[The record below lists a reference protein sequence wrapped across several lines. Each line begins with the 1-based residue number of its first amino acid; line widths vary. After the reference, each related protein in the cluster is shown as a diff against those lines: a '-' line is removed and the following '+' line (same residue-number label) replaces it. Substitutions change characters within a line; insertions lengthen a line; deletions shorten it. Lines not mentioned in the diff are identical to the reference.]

1 MVPDSLVEQDRSR
14 SGSPVRGFDVSFP
27 SLESR
32 VADAR
37 RLAESYLRLWDLSPL
52 VDEVVLVV
60 SELVTN
66 AVRYGNGRPVEL
78 RVYVSDGAL
87 VIEVRDGSP
96 LPARLR
102 LVDEEAES
110 GRGLFLVAALA
121 REWGVSP
128 DGKTTWCSLELP
140 MQGEEA

>member
-1 MVPDSLVEQDRSR
+1 M
-14 SGSPVRGFDVSFP
+14 SFP

-37 RLAESYLRLWDLSPL
+37 RLAEAYLRLWDLSPF

-66 AVRYGNGRPVEL
+66 AVRYGNGRPVVL

-128 DGKTTWCSLELP
+128 DGTTTWCALELP

>member
-1 MVPDSLVEQDRSR
+1 MAPDFLVEQARSCVE
-14 SGSPVRGFDVSFP
+14 SPPLAVEVSFP
-27 SLESR
+27 AAKSR
-32 VADAR
+32 VPDAR
-37 RLAESYLRLWDLSPL
+37 RITVAYLHLWDMSAL
-52 VDEVVLVV
+52 VDEAALVV

-66 AVRYGNGRPVEL
+66 AVNYGSGVPVGL

-102 LVDEEAES
+102 VVDAEAES

-140 MQGEEA
+140 LQGEEV